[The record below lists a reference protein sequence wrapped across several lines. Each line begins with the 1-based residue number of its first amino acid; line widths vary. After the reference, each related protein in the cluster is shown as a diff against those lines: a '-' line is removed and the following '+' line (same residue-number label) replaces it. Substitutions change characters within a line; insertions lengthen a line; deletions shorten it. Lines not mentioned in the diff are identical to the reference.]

1 VVAIVVGL
9 QAVGVVLMSAM
20 LVAPAVAARQW
31 TDRLSVMVI
40 LSACLGALAGVTG
53 AIISSSVPR
62 LSTGPM
68 IVLIVSAFVLVSLLF
83 APNRGLVW
91 DWLRRQRNRRQMN
104 SEAVLIDLYTL
115 ASQHADPQHPHT
127 ISALQVMG
135 AQHDIERSLTSL
147 AALGYVR
154 AASDNQWALTP
165 AGLAVAR
172 RRAAELAQ
180 DRNLGEVSSGVQSM
194 EAEP

>member
-1 VVAIVVGL
+1 
-9 QAVGVVLMSAM
+9 
-20 LVAPAVAARQW
+20 
-31 TDRLSVMVI
+31 
-40 LSACLGALAGVTG
+40 
-53 AIISSSVPR
+53 
-62 LSTGPM
+62 
-68 IVLIVSAFVLVSLLF
+68 
-83 APNRGLVW
+83 
-91 DWLRRQRNRRQMN
+91 MN

-147 AALGYVR
+147 ASLGYVR